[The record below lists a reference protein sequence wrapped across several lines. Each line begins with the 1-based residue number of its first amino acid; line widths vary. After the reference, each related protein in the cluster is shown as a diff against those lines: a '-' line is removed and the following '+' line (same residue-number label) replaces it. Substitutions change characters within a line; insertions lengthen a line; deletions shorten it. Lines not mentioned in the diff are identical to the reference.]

1 VKRSEMVFVGLLVCV
16 VPSALYLMSNTTRY
30 ENNEITCIAEND
42 IFKLSYETLSINET
56 ITFEQ
61 KNKKIPLTVSEVS
74 SSSFSFVDDT
84 KTYKINFETDNALI
98 IEDGVNEI
106 FTCKRDVFKM

>member
-1 VKRSEMVFVGLLVCV
+1 MKRSEMVFAGLLVCV

-74 SSSFSFVDDT
+74 SSSFSFIDDT
-84 KTYKINFETDNALI
+84 KTYKINFETDNALV

>member
-74 SSSFSFVDDT
+74 SSSFSFIDDT
-84 KTYKINFETDNALI
+84 KTYKINFETDNALV

>member
-42 IFKLSYETLSINET
+42 IFKLSYETLSIDET

-61 KNKKIPLTVSEVS
+61 KNKKIPLTVNEVS

-84 KTYKINFETDNALI
+84 KTYKINFETDNALV

-106 FTCKRDVFKM
+106 FKCKRDVFKM

>member
-1 VKRSEMVFVGLLVCV
+1 MKRSEMLFIGLLLCV
-16 VPSALYLMSNTTRY
+16 VPPALYLMSNTTRY

-42 IFKLSYETLSINET
+42 VFKLSYETLSIDAT

-61 KNKKIPLTVSEVS
+61 KNKKMSLTISEVS
-74 SSSFSFVDDT
+74 SSSFSFIDDT
-84 KTYKINFETDNALI
+84 KSYKINFETDNALV

-106 FTCKRDVFKM
+106 FKCKHDVFKM

>member
-1 VKRSEMVFVGLLVCV
+1 MKRSEMVFVGLLVCV

-74 SSSFSFVDDT
+74 SSSFSFIDDT
-84 KTYKINFETDNALI
+84 KTYKINFETGNALV

>member
-1 VKRSEMVFVGLLVCV
+1 VKRSEMVFAGLLVCV

-84 KTYKINFETDNALI
+84 KTYKINFETDNALV

>member
-1 VKRSEMVFVGLLVCV
+1 MKRSEIVFVGLFVCV
-16 VPSALYLMSNTTRY
+16 VPPALYLMSNTTRY

-42 IFKLSYETLSINET
+42 LFKLSYETLSIDET

-61 KNKKIPLTVSEVS
+61 KNRKISLTVSEVS

-84 KTYKINFETDNALI
+84 KAYKINFETDNALV

-106 FTCKRDVFKM
+106 FKCKHDVFKM